1 MLVDLVGTRG
11 FYSNKNRV
19 NNSYILSGI
28 ANYITQKKMQKFAL
42 EEPNQTVEIQ
52 TAELQVAKNDLRVVK

>member
-1 MLVDLVGTRG
+1 VLVDLVGIRG

-19 NNSYILSGI
+19 NDLFILSGI
-28 ANYITQKKMQKFAL
+28 ANYTTQKKMQKFAL

-52 TAELQVAKNDLRVVK
+52 TTELQVAKNDLRVVK

>member
-1 MLVDLVGTRG
+1 MALWELGV

-19 NNSYILSGI
+19 KDLFTLSGV
-28 ANYITQKKMQKFAL
+28 ASLTTQKKMQKFAL

-52 TAELQVAKNDLRVVK
+52 TTELQVAKNDLRVVK

>member
-1 MLVDLVGTRG
+1 MLVDLVGIRG

-19 NNSYILSGI
+19 NSLSILSGI

-52 TAELQVAKNDLRVVK
+52 TTELQVAKNDLRVVK